1 VRNIVESLVKSLPD
15 SVSYFLRRLRF
26 RITQRERFQKFKNLR
41 DGISA
46 EGYTLKPFD
55 DYHCIFIHIPKC
67 AGQSVRASLFEN
79 LQPGHINAYTYQLI
93 YPKQVFDSYFKFAFV
108 RNPWDR
114 LVSAYFFMSAGGAHT
129 KDQDWAQS
137 HLASYPDFASFV
149 RYGLQKWEILSWP
162 HFKPQVQFL
171 KDQQDQINMDY
182 IGRFENIQDDFNFIA
197 DNLGIRSNLL
207 FINKTKTKRDPYQ
220 TYYNEELR
228 EIVAKVYKED
238 IEAFDYKFLNESTGV
253 S

>member
-1 VRNIVESLVKSLPD
+1 M
-15 SVSYFLRRLRF
+15 
-26 RITQRERFQKFKNLR
+26 FKNLR

-67 AGQSVRASLFEN
+67 AGQSIRASLFEN

-93 YPKQVFDSYFKFAFV
+93 YPKRVFDSYFKFSFV

-114 LVSAYFFMSAGGAHT
+114 LVSAYFFMSAGGAHK

-137 HLASYPDFASFV
+137 HLASYPDFPSFV
-149 RYGLQKWEILSWP
+149 RYGLQKKEILNWP
-162 HFKPQVQFL
+162 HFRPQVQFL
-171 KDQQDQINMDY
+171 KDQQERINMDF
-182 IGRFENIQDDFNFIA
+182 IGRFENIQEDFKFIA
-197 DNLGIRSNLL
+197 GNLNITSNLL

-220 TYYNEELR
+220 SYYTEDLR
-228 EIVAKVYKED
+228 EIAAEVYKED